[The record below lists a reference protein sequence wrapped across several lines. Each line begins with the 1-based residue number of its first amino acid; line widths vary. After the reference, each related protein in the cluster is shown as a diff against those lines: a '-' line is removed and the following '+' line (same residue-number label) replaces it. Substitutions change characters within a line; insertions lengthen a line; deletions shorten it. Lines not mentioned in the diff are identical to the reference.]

1 MRLRLLLIMALG
13 LWGSLVL
20 AGNYLLTI
28 DGKPYEL
35 DIGEMTTATLQN
47 GQKVQVKLEK
57 KDIATFKTEMFSF
70 NHPSGFAPSK
80 TDLGDGVYQ
89 TIMAT
94 PSGTTVMI
102 QEYTGLNPCGLIDML
117 VTELTKEEVHY
128 GYTITKRD
136 VSKNLAEGHT
146 VMGKLVVSKYRKD
159 EYQRNVLCYGA
170 KDAGLIIVTQIDND
184 TPSEDKAMIDL
195 FWKTLTILVK

>member
-1 MRLRLLLIMALG
+1 MRLFLIMALG

-35 DIGEMTTATLQN
+35 DIGELTTATLQN

-70 NHPSGFAPSK
+70 NHPSDFTPSK
-80 TDLGDGVYQ
+80 IDLGDGVYQ

-102 QEYTGLNPCGLIDML
+102 QEYMELNPCGLIDML

-128 GYTITKRD
+128 GYTITKKD
-136 VSKNLAEGHT
+136 VSKQLAEGHT
-146 VMGKLVVSKYRKD
+146 VTGKLVVSKYRKD
-159 EYQRNVLCYGA
+159 ENQRNVLCYGG
-170 KDAGLIIVTQIDND
+170 KDAGLIIVTQLDNN
-184 TPSEDKAMIDL
+184 TRGEDMAMIDL

>member
-1 MRLRLLLIMALG
+1 MKLRLFLVMALG

-35 DIGEMTTATLQN
+35 DIGELTTATLQN

-94 PSGTTVMI
+94 PTGTMVMI
-102 QEYTGLNPCGLIDML
+102 QEYTGLNPCGLIDMI

-136 VSKNLAEGHT
+136 VSKKLADGQT
-146 VMGKLVVSKYRKD
+146 VTGKFVVSKYRKD
-159 EYQRNVLCYGA
+159 ENQRNVLCYGA
-170 KDAGLIIVTQIDND
+170 KDAGLVIVTQLDND
-184 TPSEDKAMIDL
+184 TPSEDMAMMDL

>member
-1 MRLRLLLIMALG
+1 MKLRLFLVMALG

-28 DGKPYEL
+28 DGKTYEL

-94 PSGTTVMI
+94 PTGTMVMI
-102 QEYTGLNPCGLIDML
+102 QEYTGLNPCGLIDMI

-136 VSKNLAEGHT
+136 VSKKLADGQT
-146 VMGKLVVSKYRKD
+146 VTGKFVVSKYRKD
-159 EYQRNVLCYGA
+159 ENQRNVLCYGG
-170 KDAGLIIVTQIDND
+170 KDAGLIIVTQLDNN
-184 TPSEDKAMIDL
+184 TRGEDMAMIDL

>member
-1 MRLRLLLIMALG
+1 MKLRLFLVMALG

-28 DGKPYEL
+28 DGKTYEL

-70 NHPSGFAPSK
+70 NHPSGFVPSK

-89 TIMAT
+89 TVMAT

-102 QEYTGLNPCGLIDML
+102 QEYMELNPCGLIDML

-128 GYTITKRD
+128 GYTITKKD
-136 VSKNLAEGHT
+136 VSKQLAEGHT
-146 VMGKLVVSKYRKD
+146 VTGKLVVSKYRKD
-159 EYQRNVLCYGA
+159 ENQRNVLCYGA
-170 KDAGLIIVTQIDND
+170 KDAGLVIVTQLDND
-184 TPSEDKAMIDL
+184 TPSEDMAMMDL